1 MSDSTDT
8 NELDNYGVWVKKPP
22 KDIMPDTDGP
32 DIIDD
37 SFSLDSLDA
46 DLPDFDSIDTSAGLE
61 TDVTEPVFDIPSE
74 DALDDPF
81 AGVDFGSNDETQASA
96 PTAEAPEVAEDN
108 FSLDEI
114 TLDDIDFDTE
124 PVSETSAES
133 TTSAEA
139 TEEVS
144 TDFEITENPET
155 SLETETVDID
165 LDSMEDGE
173 IDLDNFLSD
182 DSSTSSSS
190 SEETVDLSS
199 FGMDDSSTDSVNLD
213 DFLDGGEFSD
223 LNSTGTGTTQK
234 SDEIVDED
242 PLNINL
248 SFDETANSFSIED
261 DSEETSE
268 NEERSSD
275 SERSTGDDIDTESID
290 LAEFGVDEENGLM
303 TMQGPEDAINQ
314 AKDETINYD
323 LKVNVDTDEG
333 TTVSMSD
340 VIAGTVNKEPEI
352 EEETVTEEI
361 VQAEDKPVIE
371 EAAMS
376 AAGQQILQ
384 QLMGELTSLKNEIK
398 DLKSELT
405 DLKSQESEISIES
418 PAEEENTGFFTDGGD
433 DDTIALSGDELD
445 NILNSAEFLE
455 ETASTEETED
465 TTSTVTEESIIID
478 QIDEPV
484 ISEVTKE
491 EIAEPEEVIAEPEE
505 ITEPEVIAE
514 PEEVIAEPEEITEP
528 EEIIEPEEVTEPEVI
543 AEPEPEIK
551 TVSNGQFATT
561 IDEDVFSDNSIFEEP
576 ADDNVII
583 EDPVIEESITEEADI
598 EKTEEITA
606 ENEISEELPD
616 EIEIPRIEDISSDS
630 EILVSDDSSLTIDTT
645 GIDDEI
651 TISPIDEMFEDDTS
665 IESNLTSDKLSYIS
679 EDKDNPVKTESPA
692 EESIGDLDLPSP
704 SLDDIDE
711 EPVIEETLIEEPIES
726 NVISEPAPNGE
737 IPGDLK
743 QEIKSVLS
751 YMDQLLENLPEEK
764 ISEFAQSEHFVTYK
778 KLFQELGL
786 S

>member
-74 DALDDPF
+74 DTLDDPF
-81 AGVDFGSNDETQASA
+81 AGVDFGSNDETQESA

-144 TDFEITENPET
+144 TDFEITDNPET

-182 DSSTSSSS
+182 DSSSSSSS

-268 NEERSSD
+268 IEERSSD

-455 ETASTEETED
+455 ETGSTEETED

-484 ISEVTKE
+484 ISEVTEE
-491 EIAEPEEVIAEPEE
+491 EIAEPEEVIEEPQEVIAEPEEITEPEEVIAEPEE
-505 ITEPEVIAE
+505 ITEPEVI
-514 PEEVIAEPEEITEP
+514 T
-528 EEIIEPEEVTEPEVI
+528 
-543 AEPEPEIK
+543 EPEPEIK

-679 EDKDNPVKTESPA
+679 EDIDNPVKTESPA

-726 NVISEPAPNGE
+726 KVISEPAPNGE

>member
-81 AGVDFGSNDETQASA
+81 AGVDFGSNDETQESA

-133 TTSAEA
+133 TTSADA

-352 EEETVTEEI
+352 EEKTVTEEI

-484 ISEVTKE
+484 ISEVTEE
-491 EIAEPEEVIAEPEE
+491 EIEEPEVIAEPEE
-505 ITEPEVIAE
+505 ITEPE
-514 PEEVIAEPEEITEP
+514 
-528 EEIIEPEEVTEPEVI
+528 EVI

-726 NVISEPAPNGE
+726 KVISEPAPNGE

>member
-46 DLPDFDSIDTSAGLE
+46 DLPDFDSIDTSAGSE
-61 TDVTEPVFDIPSE
+61 SDVTEPVFDIPSE

-81 AGVDFGSNDETQASA
+81 AGVDFGSNDETQESA

-133 TTSAEA
+133 TTSADA

-144 TDFEITENPET
+144 TDFEITDNPET

-484 ISEVTKE
+484 ISELTKE
-491 EIAEPEEVIAEPEE
+491 EIEEPEV

-514 PEEVIAEPEEITEP
+514 PEEI
-528 EEIIEPEEVTEPEVI
+528 TEPEVI

-726 NVISEPAPNGE
+726 KVISEPAPNGE

>member
-32 DIIDD
+32 DITDD

-46 DLPDFDSIDTSAGLE
+46 DLPDFDDIDSTAGSDP
-61 TDVTEPVFDIPSE
+61 DVTEPVFDIPSE
-74 DALDDPF
+74 DSLDDPF
-81 AGVDFGSNDETQASA
+81 AGVDFGNNDETQENVPAA
-96 PTAEAPEVAEDN
+96 AEPEVAEDN

-124 PVSETSAES
+124 PVSEPSQES
-133 TTSAEA
+133 TASEEA
-139 TEEVS
+139 ADEVS
-144 TDFEITENPET
+144 SDFEITETPET

-182 DSSTSSSS
+182 DSSSSGST
-190 SEETVDLSS
+190 EETVDLSS

-234 SDEIVDED
+234 SEEIVDED

-248 SFDETANSFSIED
+248 SFDETANSFSVEEE
-261 DSEETSE
+261 SEESLD
-268 NEERSSD
+268 NEDGSSD
-275 SERSTGDDIDTESID
+275 GERTTGDDIDTESID

-314 AKDETINYD
+314 AKDETVNYD

-352 EEETVTEEI
+352 EEEVETEE
-361 VQAEDKPVIE
+361 VIQTENNAVME
-371 EAAMS
+371 EAGMS
-376 AAGQQILQ
+376 VAGQQILQ

-405 DLKSQESEISIES
+405 DLKSQESDLSIDT
-418 PAEEENTGFFTDGGD
+418 PAEEENTGFFTDGGE
-433 DDTIALSGDELD
+433 DDTIALSGAELD

-455 ETASTEETED
+455 ETANTEEAED
-465 TTSTVTEESIIID
+465 TTSAVTEDTVISD
-478 QIDEPV
+478 QIEESV
-484 ISEVTKE
+484 ISEDTE
-491 EIAEPEEVIAEPEE
+491 EIISD
-505 ITEPEVIAE
+505 TEPE
-514 PEEVIAEPEEITEP
+514 
-528 EEIIEPEEVTEPEVI
+528 IE
-543 AEPEPEIK
+543 

-561 IDEDVFSDNSIFEEP
+561 IDEDVFSDSSIFEEP

-583 EDPVIEESITEEADI
+583 EDPVIEESITEEPVI
-598 EKTEEITA
+598 ETSEEIIE

-616 EIEIPRIEDISSDS
+616 EIEIPRIDDISTDS
-630 EILVSDDSSLTIDTT
+630 EIIVSEDSSLTIDTT

-651 TISPIDEMFEDDTS
+651 AISPIDEMFEDDTS

-679 EDKDNPVKTESPA
+679 EDKDNPVEPETTA

-711 EPVIEETLIEEPIES
+711 EPVIEETIIEEPVQPQ
-726 NVISEPAPNGE
+726 VISEPAPNGE

>member
-46 DLPDFDSIDTSAGLE
+46 DLPDFDSIDTSAGSE
-61 TDVTEPVFDIPSE
+61 SDVTEPVFDIPSE

-81 AGVDFGSNDETQASA
+81 AGVDFGSNDETQESA

-133 TTSAEA
+133 TTSADA

-352 EEETVTEEI
+352 EEETVTEDI

-405 DLKSQESEISIES
+405 DLKSQESKISIES

-455 ETASTEETED
+455 ETASTEETVD
-465 TTSTVTEESIIID
+465 TTSPVTEESIIID

-484 ISEVTKE
+484 ISEVTEE
-491 EIAEPEEVIAEPEE
+491 EITEPEE
-505 ITEPEVIAE
+505 IAEPEVIAE
-514 PEEVIAEPEEITEP
+514 PEEVIAEPE
-528 EEIIEPEEVTEPEVI
+528 EVI

-726 NVISEPAPNGE
+726 KVISEPAPNGE

>member
-81 AGVDFGSNDETQASA
+81 AGVDFGSNDETQESA

-133 TTSAEA
+133 TTSADA

-352 EEETVTEEI
+352 EEKTVTEEI

-371 EAAMS
+371 ETAMS

-484 ISEVTKE
+484 ISEVTEE
-491 EIAEPEEVIAEPEE
+491 EIEEPEVIAEPEE
-505 ITEPEVIAE
+505 ITEPE
-514 PEEVIAEPEEITEP
+514 
-528 EEIIEPEEVTEPEVI
+528 EVI

-726 NVISEPAPNGE
+726 KVISEPAPNGE

>member
-46 DLPDFDSIDTSAGLE
+46 DLPDFDSIDTSAGSE
-61 TDVTEPVFDIPSE
+61 SDVTEPVFDIPSE

-81 AGVDFGSNDETQASA
+81 AGVDFGSNDETQESA

-133 TTSAEA
+133 TTSADA

-144 TDFEITENPET
+144 TDFEITDNPET

-352 EEETVTEEI
+352 EEETVTEDI

-405 DLKSQESEISIES
+405 DLKSQESKISIES

-465 TTSTVTEESIIID
+465 TTSPVTEESIIID

-484 ISEVTKE
+484 ISEVTE
-491 EIAEPEEVIAEPEE
+491 EE

-514 PEEVIAEPEEITEP
+514 PEEVIAEPE
-528 EEIIEPEEVTEPEVI
+528 EVI

-583 EDPVIEESITEEADI
+583 DDPVIEQSITEEADI
-598 EKTEEITA
+598 EKTQEITS

>member
-46 DLPDFDSIDTSAGLE
+46 DLPDFDSIDTSAGSE
-61 TDVTEPVFDIPSE
+61 SDVTEPVFDIPSE

-81 AGVDFGSNDETQASA
+81 AGVDFGSNDETQESA

-133 TTSAEA
+133 TTSADA

-234 SDEIVDED
+234 TDEIVDED

-352 EEETVTEEI
+352 EEETVTEDI

-405 DLKSQESEISIES
+405 DLKSQESKISIES

-465 TTSTVTEESIIID
+465 TTSTLTEESIIID

-484 ISEVTKE
+484 ISEITE
-491 EIAEPEEVIAEPEE
+491 EE

-514 PEEVIAEPEEITEP
+514 PEEI
-528 EEIIEPEEVTEPEVI
+528 TEPEVI

-679 EDKDNPVKTESPA
+679 EDKDNPVKTKSPA

-726 NVISEPAPNGE
+726 KVISEPAPNGE

>member
-81 AGVDFGSNDETQASA
+81 AGVDFGSNDETQESA

-144 TDFEITENPET
+144 TDFEITDNPKT

-182 DSSTSSSS
+182 DSSSSSSS

-268 NEERSSD
+268 IEERSSD

-371 EAAMS
+371 EATMS

-455 ETASTEETED
+455 ETANTEETED

-484 ISEVTKE
+484 ISELTE
-491 EIAEPEEVIAEPEE
+491 EEIADPEEVIAEPEEIIAEPEE
-505 ITEPEVIAE
+505 ITEPEVI
-514 PEEVIAEPEEITEP
+514 TEP
-528 EEIIEPEEVTEPEVI
+528 EEVI

-726 NVISEPAPNGE
+726 KVISEPAPNGE

>member
-46 DLPDFDSIDTSAGLE
+46 DLPDFDSIDTSAGSE
-61 TDVTEPVFDIPSE
+61 SDVTEPVFDIPSE

-81 AGVDFGSNDETQASA
+81 AGVDFGSNDETQESA

-108 FSLDEI
+108 FSLNEI

-133 TTSAEA
+133 TTSADA

-465 TTSTVTEESIIID
+465 TTSPVTEESIIID

-484 ISEVTKE
+484 ISEVTEE
-491 EIAEPEEVIAEPEE
+491 EI
-505 ITEPEVIAE
+505 
-514 PEEVIAEPEEITEP
+514 
-528 EEIIEPEEVTEPEVI
+528 TEPEVI

-726 NVISEPAPNGE
+726 KVISEPAPNGE

>member
-46 DLPDFDSIDTSAGLE
+46 DLPDFDSIDTSAGSE
-61 TDVTEPVFDIPSE
+61 TDVAEPVFDIPSE

-81 AGVDFGSNDETQASA
+81 AGVDFGSNDETQESA

-124 PVSETSAES
+124 PVSETSTES
-133 TTSAEA
+133 TTPAEA

-484 ISEVTKE
+484 ISKVTEE
-491 EIAEPEEVIAEPEE
+491 EIA
-505 ITEPEVIAE
+505 EPEVIAE
-514 PEEVIAEPEEITEP
+514 PEE
-528 EEIIEPEEVTEPEVI
+528 I

-679 EDKDNPVKTESPA
+679 EDKDNPVKTDSPA

-726 NVISEPAPNGE
+726 KVISEPAPNGE

>member
-37 SFSLDSLDA
+37 SFSLNSLDA

-81 AGVDFGSNDETQASA
+81 AGVDFGSNDETQESA

-124 PVSETSAES
+124 PVSETSTES
-133 TTSAEA
+133 TTSADA

-144 TDFEITENPET
+144 TDFEITDNPET

-455 ETASTEETED
+455 ENASTEETED

-484 ISEVTKE
+484 ISEVTEE
-491 EIAEPEEVIAEPEE
+491 EIEEPEVIAEPEE

-514 PEEVIAEPEEITEP
+514 PEEITEP
-528 EEIIEPEEVTEPEVI
+528 EEVI

-726 NVISEPAPNGE
+726 KVISEPAPNGE

>member
-8 NELDNYGVWVKKPP
+8 NELDNYGVWVKKQP

-46 DLPDFDSIDTSAGLE
+46 DLPDFDSIDTSAGSE
-61 TDVTEPVFDIPSE
+61 SDVTEPVFDIPSE

-81 AGVDFGSNDETQASA
+81 AGVDFGSNDETQESA

-133 TTSAEA
+133 TTSADA

-352 EEETVTEEI
+352 EEETVTEDI

-405 DLKSQESEISIES
+405 DLKSQESKISIES

-484 ISEVTKE
+484 ISEVTEE
-491 EIAEPEEVIAEPEE
+491 EIEEPEE

-514 PEEVIAEPEEITEP
+514 PEEVIAEPEE
-528 EEIIEPEEVTEPEVI
+528 VT
-543 AEPEPEIK
+543 EPEPEIK

-726 NVISEPAPNGE
+726 KVISEPAPNGE

>member
-46 DLPDFDSIDTSAGLE
+46 DLPDFDSIDTSAGSE

-81 AGVDFGSNDETQASA
+81 AGVDFGSNDETQESA
-96 PTAEAPEVAEDN
+96 PTTEAPEVAEDN

-124 PVSETSAES
+124 PVSETSTES

-144 TDFEITENPET
+144 TDFEITDNPET
-155 SLETETVDID
+155 SLETETFDID

-268 NEERSSD
+268 IEERSSD

-371 EAAMS
+371 ETAMS

-405 DLKSQESEISIES
+405 DLKSQESEINIES

-484 ISEVTKE
+484 ISEVTEE
-491 EIAEPEEVIAEPEE
+491 EIEEP
-505 ITEPEVIAE
+505 
-514 PEEVIAEPEEITEP
+514 EVIAEPEEITEP
-528 EEIIEPEEVTEPEVI
+528 EEVIAEPEEVTEPEEVI

-726 NVISEPAPNGE
+726 KVISEPAPNGE

>member
-133 TTSAEA
+133 TTSADA

-155 SLETETVDID
+155 SFETETVDID

-405 DLKSQESEISIES
+405 DLKSQESKISIES

-465 TTSTVTEESIIID
+465 TTSPVTEESIIID

-484 ISEVTKE
+484 ISKVTE
-491 EIAEPEEVIAEPEE
+491 EE
-505 ITEPEVIAE
+505 
-514 PEEVIAEPEEITEP
+514 IAEPEEITEP
-528 EEIIEPEEVTEPEVI
+528 EEIAEPEEVI

-726 NVISEPAPNGE
+726 KVISEPAPNGE

>member
-81 AGVDFGSNDETQASA
+81 AGVDFGSNDETQESA

-144 TDFEITENPET
+144 TDFEITDNPET

-268 NEERSSD
+268 IEERSSD

-314 AKDETINYD
+314 TKDETINYD

-371 EAAMS
+371 EATMS

-455 ETASTEETED
+455 ETANTEETED

-484 ISEVTKE
+484 ISELTE
-491 EIAEPEEVIAEPEE
+491 EEIADPEEVIAEPEEIIAEPEE
-505 ITEPEVIAE
+505 ITEPEVI
-514 PEEVIAEPEEITEP
+514 TEP
-528 EEIIEPEEVTEPEVI
+528 EEVI

-726 NVISEPAPNGE
+726 KVISEPAPNGE

>member
-46 DLPDFDSIDTSAGLE
+46 DLPDFDSIDTSAGSE

-81 AGVDFGSNDETQASA
+81 AGVDFGSNDETQESA

-144 TDFEITENPET
+144 NDFEITDNPET

-261 DSEETSE
+261 DSEETAE
-268 NEERSSD
+268 IEERSSD

-333 TTVSMSD
+333 TIVSMSD

-484 ISEVTKE
+484 ISEVTEE
-491 EIAEPEEVIAEPEE
+491 EIEEPEVIAEPEEITEPEEVIAEPEE
-505 ITEPEVIAE
+505 ITEPEVI
-514 PEEVIAEPEEITEP
+514 T
-528 EEIIEPEEVTEPEVI
+528 EPEEVT
-543 AEPEPEIK
+543 EPEPEIK

-726 NVISEPAPNGE
+726 KVISEPAPNGE

>member
-46 DLPDFDSIDTSAGLE
+46 DLPDFDSIDTSAGSE
-61 TDVTEPVFDIPSE
+61 SDVTEPVFDIPSE

-81 AGVDFGSNDETQASA
+81 AGVDFGSNDETQESA

-108 FSLDEI
+108 FSLNEI

-133 TTSAEA
+133 TTSADA

-268 NEERSSD
+268 IEERSSD

-465 TTSTVTEESIIID
+465 TTSPVTEESIIID

-484 ISEVTKE
+484 ISEVTEE
-491 EIAEPEEVIAEPEE
+491 EI
-505 ITEPEVIAE
+505 
-514 PEEVIAEPEEITEP
+514 
-528 EEIIEPEEVTEPEVI
+528 TEPEVI

-726 NVISEPAPNGE
+726 KVISEPAPNGE

>member
-96 PTAEAPEVAEDN
+96 PTAEAPKVAEDN

-144 TDFEITENPET
+144 NDFEITDNPET

-352 EEETVTEEI
+352 EEETVTEDI

-405 DLKSQESEISIES
+405 DLKSQESKISIES

-484 ISEVTKE
+484 ISEVTEE
-491 EIAEPEEVIAEPEE
+491 EIE
-505 ITEPEVIAE
+505 EPEVIAE
-514 PEEVIAEPEEITEP
+514 PEEIIAEPEEITEP
-528 EEIIEPEEVTEPEVI
+528 EEVT
-543 AEPEPEIK
+543 EPEPEIK

-726 NVISEPAPNGE
+726 KVISEPAPNGE

>member
-268 NEERSSD
+268 IEERSSD

-352 EEETVTEEI
+352 EEETVTEEL

-484 ISEVTKE
+484 ISELTEE
-491 EIAEPEEVIAEPEE
+491 EIAEP
-505 ITEPEVIAE
+505 
-514 PEEVIAEPEEITEP
+514 EVIAEPEEITEP
-528 EEIIEPEEVTEPEVI
+528 EEVIAEPEEIT
-543 AEPEPEIK
+543 EPEPEIK

-679 EDKDNPVKTESPA
+679 EDKDNPVKTDSPA

-711 EPVIEETLIEEPIES
+711 EPLIEETLIEEPIES
-726 NVISEPAPNGE
+726 KVISEPAPNGE

>member
-46 DLPDFDSIDTSAGLE
+46 DLPDFDSIDTSAGSE
-61 TDVTEPVFDIPSE
+61 SDVTEPVFDIPSE

-81 AGVDFGSNDETQASA
+81 AGVDFGSNDETQESA

-108 FSLDEI
+108 FSLNEI

-133 TTSAEA
+133 TTSADA

-455 ETASTEETED
+455 ENASTEETED

-484 ISEVTKE
+484 ISKVTEE
-491 EIAEPEEVIAEPEE
+491 EIAEPEVIAESEEITEPEEVIAEPEE
-505 ITEPEVIAE
+505 I
-514 PEEVIAEPEEITEP
+514 
-528 EEIIEPEEVTEPEVI
+528 TEPEVI

>member
-46 DLPDFDSIDTSAGLE
+46 DLPDFDSIDTSAGSE
-61 TDVTEPVFDIPSE
+61 SDVTEPVFDIPSE

-81 AGVDFGSNDETQASA
+81 AGVDFGSNDETQESA

-133 TTSAEA
+133 TTSADA

-268 NEERSSD
+268 IEERSSD

-465 TTSTVTEESIIID
+465 TTSPVTEESIIID

-484 ISEVTKE
+484 ISEVTEE
-491 EIAEPEEVIAEPEE
+491 EI
-505 ITEPEVIAE
+505 
-514 PEEVIAEPEEITEP
+514 
-528 EEIIEPEEVTEPEVI
+528 TEPEVI

-726 NVISEPAPNGE
+726 KVISEPAPNGE

-764 ISEFAQSEHFVTYK
+764 ISEFAQSEHFVSYK

>member
-46 DLPDFDSIDTSAGLE
+46 DLPDFDSIDTSAGSE

-81 AGVDFGSNDETQASA
+81 AGVDFGSNDETQESA

-133 TTSAEA
+133 TTSADA

-352 EEETVTEEI
+352 EEETVTEDI

-405 DLKSQESEISIES
+405 DLKSQESKISIES

-484 ISEVTKE
+484 ISEVTEE

-514 PEEVIAEPEEITEP
+514 PEEVIAESKEIT
-528 EEIIEPEEVTEPEVI
+528 
-543 AEPEPEIK
+543 EPEPEIK

-726 NVISEPAPNGE
+726 KVISEPAPNGE

>member
-46 DLPDFDSIDTSAGLE
+46 DLPDFDSIDTSAGSE
-61 TDVTEPVFDIPSE
+61 SDVTEPVFDISSE

-81 AGVDFGSNDETQASA
+81 AGVDFGSNDETQESA

-108 FSLDEI
+108 FSLNEI

-133 TTSAEA
+133 TTSADA

-268 NEERSSD
+268 IEERSSD

-465 TTSTVTEESIIID
+465 TTSPVTEESIIID

-484 ISEVTKE
+484 ISEVTEE
-491 EIAEPEEVIAEPEE
+491 EI
-505 ITEPEVIAE
+505 
-514 PEEVIAEPEEITEP
+514 
-528 EEIIEPEEVTEPEVI
+528 TEPEVI

-726 NVISEPAPNGE
+726 KVISEPAPNGE

>member
-46 DLPDFDSIDTSAGLE
+46 DLPDFDSIDTSAGSE

-81 AGVDFGSNDETQASA
+81 AGVDFGSNDETQESA

-133 TTSAEA
+133 TTSADA

-155 SLETETVDID
+155 SFETETVDID

-352 EEETVTEEI
+352 EEETVTEDI

-405 DLKSQESEISIES
+405 DLKSQESKISIES

-465 TTSTVTEESIIID
+465 TTSPVTEESIIID

-484 ISEVTKE
+484 ISEVTEE
-491 EIAEPEEVIAEPEE
+491 EIEEPEE
-505 ITEPEVIAE
+505 I
-514 PEEVIAEPEEITEP
+514 
-528 EEIIEPEEVTEPEVI
+528 TEPEVI

-583 EDPVIEESITEEADI
+583 EDPVIEESIKEEADI

-726 NVISEPAPNGE
+726 KVISEPAPNGE

>member
-46 DLPDFDSIDTSAGLE
+46 DLPDFDSIDTSAGSE

-81 AGVDFGSNDETQASA
+81 AGVDFGSNDETQENA

-124 PVSETSAES
+124 PISETSTES
-133 TTSAEA
+133 TTSADA

-268 NEERSSD
+268 IEERSSD

-405 DLKSQESEISIES
+405 DLKSQESKISIES

-465 TTSTVTEESIIID
+465 TTSTLTEESIIID

-484 ISEVTKE
+484 ISEVTEE
-491 EIAEPEEVIAEPEE
+491 EITEPEE
-505 ITEPEVIAE
+505 IAEPEVIAE
-514 PEEVIAEPEEITEP
+514 PEEVIAEPE
-528 EEIIEPEEVTEPEVI
+528 EVI

-726 NVISEPAPNGE
+726 KVISEPAPNGE

>member
-32 DIIDD
+32 DMTDD

-46 DLPDFDSIDTSAGLE
+46 DLPDFDALDSKTDD
-61 TDVTEPVFDIPSE
+61 DVTEPIFDIPSE
-74 DALDDPF
+74 ETLDDPF
-81 AGVDFGSNDETQASA
+81 AGVDFGDTTETTEESVSD
-96 PTAEAPEVAEDN
+96 TAELNEDN

-114 TLDDIDFDTE
+114 SLDNIDFDLDTPEETSTTVEE
-124 PVSETSAES
+124 PVAEETSVEASNDFEMTES
-133 TTSAEA
+133 T
-139 TEEVS
+139 
-144 TDFEITENPET
+144 ET
-155 SLETETVDID
+155 SFDSETVDIN

-182 DSSTSSSS
+182 DSSSSGS

-234 SDEIVDED
+234 SEEIVDED

-248 SFDETANSFSIED
+248 SFDESANSFAVEE
-261 DSEETSE
+261 DSEESADADE
-268 NEERSSD
+268 NGFDSD
-275 SERSTGDDIDTESID
+275 RSTGDDIDTESID

-314 AKDETINYD
+314 AKDETVNYD
-323 LKVNVDTDEG
+323 LKVSVDSDEG
-333 TTVSMSD
+333 TSVSMSD
-340 VIAGTVNKEPEI
+340 VIAGNVNKEPEI
-352 EEETVTEEI
+352 MEDTETT
-361 VQAEDKPVIE
+361 AE
-371 EAAMS
+371 EAVVQETQTEDVAMS
-376 AAGQQILQ
+376 QAGQQILQ

-398 DLKSELT
+398 DLKTELT
-405 DLKSQESEISIES
+405 DLKSQENEIKIES
-418 PAEEENTGFFTDGGD
+418 TSAEEENTGFFADGGD

-455 ETASTEETED
+455 ETNTSED
-465 TTSTVTEESIIID
+465 IIPSDESEVS
-478 QIDEPV
+478 DEPV
-484 ISEVTKE
+484 ISEEIE
-491 EIAEPEEVIAEPEE
+491 ETPVSEEE
-505 ITEPEVIAE
+505 T
-514 PEEVIAEPEEITEP
+514 
-528 EEIIEPEEVTEPEVI
+528 IE
-543 AEPEPEIK
+543 
-551 TVSNGQFATT
+551 TVSNGQFAST
-561 IDEDVFSDNSIFEEP
+561 IDDDVFSDSSIFEEASDDDIVIEEP
-576 ADDNVII
+576 AL
-583 EDPVIEESITEEADI
+583 EESITEET
-598 EKTEEITA
+598 TEEVSE

-616 EIEIPRIEDISSDS
+616 EIEIPIVDDISTDSDIIVS
-630 EILVSDDSSLTIDTT
+630 EDSSLTIDTT

-665 IESNLTSDKLSYIS
+665 IESNLTSDKLDYIS
-679 EDKDNPVKTESPA
+679 EDKDNPVEIEENTEEA
-692 EESIGDLDLPSP
+692 IGDLDLPSP
-704 SLDDIDE
+704 SLDDMESEPVFEDTVTE
-711 EPVIEETLIEEPIES
+711 DEPVIEETIIEEPVVSTETES
-726 NVISEPAPNGE
+726 VSTGE

-751 YMDQLLENLPEEK
+751 YMDQLLENLPDDK

>member
-46 DLPDFDSIDTSAGLE
+46 DLPDFDSIDTSAGSE

-81 AGVDFGSNDETQASA
+81 AGVDFGSNDETQESA

-108 FSLDEI
+108 FSLNEI

-133 TTSAEA
+133 TTSADA

-455 ETASTEETED
+455 ENASTEETED

-484 ISEVTKE
+484 ISKVTEE
-491 EIAEPEEVIAEPEE
+491 EIAEPEVIAESEEITEPEEVIAEPEE
-505 ITEPEVIAE
+505 I
-514 PEEVIAEPEEITEP
+514 
-528 EEIIEPEEVTEPEVI
+528 TEPEVI

>member
-46 DLPDFDSIDTSAGLE
+46 DLPDFDSIDTSAGSE

-81 AGVDFGSNDETQASA
+81 AGVDFGSNDETQESA
-96 PTAEAPEVAEDN
+96 PTTEAPEVAEDN

-124 PVSETSAES
+124 PVSETSTES
-133 TTSAEA
+133 TTPAEA

-144 TDFEITENPET
+144 TDFEITDNPET

-182 DSSTSSSS
+182 DSSSSSSS

-268 NEERSSD
+268 IEERSSD

-484 ISEVTKE
+484 ISELTKE
-491 EIAEPEEVIAEPEE
+491 EIEEP
-505 ITEPEVIAE
+505 
-514 PEEVIAEPEEITEP
+514 EVIAEPEEITEP
-528 EEIIEPEEVTEPEVI
+528 EEIAEPEEVI

-679 EDKDNPVKTESPA
+679 EDKDNPVKTDSPA

-726 NVISEPAPNGE
+726 KVISEPAPNGE

>member
-46 DLPDFDSIDTSAGLE
+46 DLPDFDSIDTSAGSE

-81 AGVDFGSNDETQASA
+81 AGVDFGSNDETQESA

-133 TTSAEA
+133 TTSADA

-268 NEERSSD
+268 IEERSSD

-352 EEETVTEEI
+352 EEETVTEDI

-405 DLKSQESEISIES
+405 DLKSQESKISIES

-484 ISEVTKE
+484 ISEVTEE
-491 EIAEPEEVIAEPEE
+491 EIEEP
-505 ITEPEVIAE
+505 
-514 PEEVIAEPEEITEP
+514 EVIAEPEEITEP
-528 EEIIEPEEVTEPEVI
+528 EEIAEPEEVI
-543 AEPEPEIK
+543 AVPEPEIK

-726 NVISEPAPNGE
+726 KVISEPAPNGE

>member
-81 AGVDFGSNDETQASA
+81 AGVDFGSNDETQESA

-133 TTSAEA
+133 TTSADA

-352 EEETVTEEI
+352 EEKTVTEEI

-371 EAAMS
+371 ETAMS

-405 DLKSQESEISIES
+405 DLKSQESEINIES

-455 ETASTEETED
+455 ENASTEETED

-484 ISEVTKE
+484 ISEVTEE
-491 EIAEPEEVIAEPEE
+491 EIEEPEVIAEPEE
-505 ITEPEVIAE
+505 ITEPE
-514 PEEVIAEPEEITEP
+514 
-528 EEIIEPEEVTEPEVI
+528 EVI

-726 NVISEPAPNGE
+726 KVISEPAPNGE

>member
-46 DLPDFDSIDTSAGLE
+46 DLPDFDSIDTSAGSE
-61 TDVTEPVFDIPSE
+61 SDVTEPVFDIPSE

-81 AGVDFGSNDETQASA
+81 AGVDFGSNDETQESA

-144 TDFEITENPET
+144 TDFEITDNPKT

-268 NEERSSD
+268 IEERSSD

-405 DLKSQESEISIES
+405 DLKSQESKISIES

-484 ISEVTKE
+484 ISEVTE
-491 EIAEPEEVIAEPEE
+491 EE

-514 PEEVIAEPEEITEP
+514 PEEVIA
-528 EEIIEPEEVTEPEVI
+528 V
-543 AEPEPEIK
+543 PEPEIK

-726 NVISEPAPNGE
+726 KVISEPAPNGE

>member
-46 DLPDFDSIDTSAGLE
+46 DLPDFDSIDTSAGSE
-61 TDVTEPVFDIPSE
+61 SDVTEPVFDIPSE

-81 AGVDFGSNDETQASA
+81 AGVDFGSNDETQESA

-133 TTSAEA
+133 TTSADA

-405 DLKSQESEISIES
+405 DLKSQESEINIES

-465 TTSTVTEESIIID
+465 TTSTLTEESIIID

-484 ISEVTKE
+484 ISEVTEE
-491 EIAEPEEVIAEPEE
+491 EIAEPEVIAEPEEITEPEEVIAEPEE

-514 PEEVIAEPEEITEP
+514 PEEVIAEPEE
-528 EEIIEPEEVTEPEVI
+528 VT
-543 AEPEPEIK
+543 EPEPEIK

>member
-32 DIIDD
+32 DIIDG

-46 DLPDFDSIDTSAGLE
+46 DLPDFDSIDTSAGSE
-61 TDVTEPVFDIPSE
+61 SDVTEPVFDIPSE

-81 AGVDFGSNDETQASA
+81 AGVDFGSNDETQESA

-133 TTSAEA
+133 TTSADA

-268 NEERSSD
+268 IEERSSD

-465 TTSTVTEESIIID
+465 TTSPVTEESIIID

-484 ISEVTKE
+484 ISEVTEE
-491 EIAEPEEVIAEPEE
+491 EI
-505 ITEPEVIAE
+505 
-514 PEEVIAEPEEITEP
+514 
-528 EEIIEPEEVTEPEVI
+528 TEPEVI

-726 NVISEPAPNGE
+726 KVISEPAPNGE

>member
-46 DLPDFDSIDTSAGLE
+46 DLPDFDSIDTSAGSE
-61 TDVTEPVFDIPSE
+61 SDVTEPVFDIPSE

-81 AGVDFGSNDETQASA
+81 AGVDFGSNDETQESA

-133 TTSAEA
+133 TTSADA

-144 TDFEITENPET
+144 TDFEITDNPET

-268 NEERSSD
+268 IEERSSD

-484 ISEVTKE
+484 ISELTKE
-491 EIAEPEEVIAEPEE
+491 EIEEPEV

-514 PEEVIAEPEEITEP
+514 PEEI
-528 EEIIEPEEVTEPEVI
+528 TEPEVI

-726 NVISEPAPNGE
+726 KVISEPAPNGE

>member
-46 DLPDFDSIDTSAGLE
+46 DLPDFDSIDTSAGSE

-124 PVSETSAES
+124 PVSETSTES
-133 TTSAEA
+133 TTPAEA

-144 TDFEITENPET
+144 TDFEITDNPET

-268 NEERSSD
+268 IEERSSD

-371 EAAMS
+371 AAAMS

-465 TTSTVTEESIIID
+465 TTSTLTEESIIID

-484 ISEVTKE
+484 ISEVTEE
-491 EIAEPEEVIAEPEE
+491 EIEEPEE

-514 PEEVIAEPEEITEP
+514 PEEVIAEPE
-528 EEIIEPEEVTEPEVI
+528 EVI

>member
-46 DLPDFDSIDTSAGLE
+46 DLPDFDSIDTSAGSE
-61 TDVTEPVFDIPSE
+61 SDVTEPVFDIPSE

-81 AGVDFGSNDETQASA
+81 AGVDFGSNDETQESA

-108 FSLDEI
+108 FSLNEI

-133 TTSAEA
+133 TTSADA

-268 NEERSSD
+268 IEERSSD

-465 TTSTVTEESIIID
+465 TTSPVTEESIIID

-484 ISEVTKE
+484 ISEVTEE
-491 EIAEPEEVIAEPEE
+491 EI
-505 ITEPEVIAE
+505 
-514 PEEVIAEPEEITEP
+514 
-528 EEIIEPEEVTEPEVI
+528 TEPEVI

-726 NVISEPAPNGE
+726 KVISEPAPNGE

-764 ISEFAQSEHFVTYK
+764 ISEFAQSEHFVSYK